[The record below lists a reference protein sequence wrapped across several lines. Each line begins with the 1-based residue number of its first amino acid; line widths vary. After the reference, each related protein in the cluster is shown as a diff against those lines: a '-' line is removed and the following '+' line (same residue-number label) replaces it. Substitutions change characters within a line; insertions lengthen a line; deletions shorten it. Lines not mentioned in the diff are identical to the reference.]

1 MKIEGTSFQKLVWME
16 LLSIPEGEIR
26 TYKQIAVA
34 IGKPNSS
41 RAVAN
46 ACAANPYSPA
56 VPCHRVIRS
65 DGRIGGYSGN
75 GGIEGKRMM
84 LEQEGFLATQK

>member
-1 MKIEGTSFQKLVWME
+1 MKMEGTSFQKLVWME
-16 LLSIPEGEIR
+16 LLSIPEGEVR
-26 TYKQIAVA
+26 TYKQVAVA

-75 GGIEGKRMM
+75 GGTEGKRMM
-84 LEQEGFLATQK
+84 LEQEGFLTTQK

>member
-1 MKIEGTSFQKLVWME
+1 MKMEGTSFQKLVWME
-16 LLSIPEGEIR
+16 LLSIPEGEVR
-26 TYKQIAVA
+26 TYKQVAVA

-75 GGIEGKRMM
+75 GGTEGKHMM
-84 LEQEGFLATQK
+84 LEREGFLATQK